1 MEETSDGDRVLSILE
16 SYTNQ
21 IADWESL
28 AEKLRCKVVHMLDG
42 DAKAYEELCLK
53 LNDVLAQHS
62 SESESRPEEDHGADL
77 QALYNR
83 ASKLCGGPEEAQ
95 QVIFSIQ
102 KIFAAEAGLR
112 ECEADRAL
120 LVDRR

>member
-1 MEETSDGDRVLSILE
+1 MSEPRSEPLFGGSLSSYLSSDAPSR
-16 SYTNQ
+16 
-21 IADWESL
+21 
-28 AEKLRCKVVHMLDG
+28 RRRR
-42 DAKAYEELCLK
+42 
-53 LNDVLAQHS
+53 DVLAQHS

-112 ECEADRAL
+112 ECQADRAL